1 MSKTDFTY
9 KIYRK
14 DEGMDSDILRY
25 SIQLA
30 MLKQLLTRKL
40 INKNEYFKIKDVLMK
55 DYKISSDLT

>member
-1 MSKTDFTY
+1 MK
-9 KIYRK
+9 
-14 DEGMDSDILRY
+14 GMDSDILRY

-55 DYKISSDLT
+55 DYKISSDLTS